1 MGVSLPEGM
10 RMQETRRLARVLE
23 IIQQI
28 STAPERWN
36 RKSLAAAHEVGER
49 QIQRDLEMIRHRLRL
64 DLRRTRS
71 GYLLRGAPRLPVV
84 SYTLS
89 EALAL
94 LLAAQSAREYGVDAA
109 ELSSAIGRLESVFP
123 AEFRPL
129 LREAAAATR
138 GAAGGRLERDLMIL
152 QRALASRR
160 KVRLA
165 YDRDGGDAAPI
176 DRVVHPYCLLP
187 RDRSWYLVA
196 HCELR
201 DEVRT
206 FKVDRILDARLLDEP
221 YQVPDGFD
229 VAALAGPSWGLMWG
243 SAGTPEEV
251 SLEFS
256 AQAGRWVAEE
266 QWHFS
271 QVVSRLEDGRYRVT
285 FRVGVTPEFVRWLMW
300 FGRDVRVL
308 RPEWLRE
315 QVAAEHRAAA
325 EG

>member
-36 RKSLAAAHEVGER
+36 RKSLAAVHEVGER

-71 GYLLRGAPRLPVV
+71 GYLLRGVPRLPVV

-109 ELSSAIGRLESVFP
+109 EIASAIGRLESVFP

-138 GAAGGRLERDLMIL
+138 GAADGRLERDLMIL

-176 DRVVHPYCLLP
+176 DRVVHPYCLG
-187 RDRSWYLVA
+187 DRSWYLVA

-201 DEVRT
+201 GEVRT

-229 VAALAGPSWGLMWG
+229 VAAL
-243 SAGTPEEV
+243 TPEEV